1 MFTVFF
7 AAVRA
12 VSVVSEDI
20 TSEVRRRLK
29 KEFGEKDIEKRVNM
43 AIECVKRR
51 AYITVFRQDGT
62 MSGKNID
69 ESILKALLKGSFT
82 RNVRKAWKLCQGH
95 SHVIFFLHFL
105 VNQDRI
111 IQLKLALAW
120 NQIDIAQAEL
130 FNDKIRWQV
139 NE

>member
-1 MFTVFF
+1 MEVVDNNGMKVTECVNSTMLKPITCPSFSVCDYCVF

-69 ESILKALLKGSFT
+69 ESILKALLKGLFP
-82 RNVRKAWKLCQGH
+82 RNVRKA
-95 SHVIFFLHFL
+95 
-105 VNQDRI
+105 
-111 IQLKLALAW
+111 LK
-120 NQIDIAQAEL
+120 
-130 FNDKIRWQV
+130 
-139 NE
+139 

>member
-1 MFTVFF
+1 MVCYFFQGSGRIADIIAFAYSRSGEEKVEVVDNNGMKVTECVILQDVKSQYMPSCSVYVYCVF

-69 ESILKALLKGSFT
+69 ESILKALLKGSF
-82 RNVRKAWKLCQGH
+82 
-95 SHVIFFLHFL
+95 I
-105 VNQDRI
+105 
-111 IQLKLALAW
+111 
-120 NQIDIAQAEL
+120 
-130 FNDKIRWQV
+130 
-139 NE
+139 